1 MQVRLSQFIDKFDLF
16 RPVLEAWENGFDV
29 LQLYEL
35 LDAAISGDQDR
46 GKTYADALQWTEE
59 YGRLVKGLSYVT
71 EKTAGEEMR
80 ILYECFQS
88 YLAGN
93 QVLSGFSIR
102 KFPEN
107 HDRSS
112 RKARRENKVQNVEGS
127 VDFNPAPAGKGQ
139 SKKVKYIWIWEGI
152 IGCIWFA
159 ILLTASIYAGKENN
173 FLSDFADTLRV
184 LWVGIVSFQR

>member
-71 EKTAGEEMR
+71 EKTAGEEMQ

-93 QVLSGFSIR
+93 QVLSGFL
-102 KFPEN
+102 
-107 HDRSS
+107 
-112 RKARRENKVQNVEGS
+112 AREIYKRVQGRDN
-127 VDFNPAPAGKGQ
+127 
-139 SKKVKYIWIWEGI
+139 
-152 IGCIWFA
+152 
-159 ILLTASIYAGKENN
+159 T
-173 FLSDFADTLRV
+173 
-184 LWVGIVSFQR
+184 